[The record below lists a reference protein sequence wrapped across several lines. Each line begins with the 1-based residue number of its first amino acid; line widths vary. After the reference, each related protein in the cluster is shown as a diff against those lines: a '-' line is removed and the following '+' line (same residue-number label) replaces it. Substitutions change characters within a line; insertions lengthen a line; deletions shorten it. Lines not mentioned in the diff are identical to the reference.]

1 MNTPVKFVGFP
12 DGPKVLVPEIGKEV
26 GTFVTAPGGKHP
38 ALRHHVPLKCRGPY
52 RPEEL
57 ANYDNGIP
65 YRTDPFGYLLCASST
80 YAGEKC
86 GKRAVNRSP
95 DCNVHGGRLHPL
107 DKLQKEME
115 DPTNDGEGQALSR
128 YQQYLA
134 GQIGVDDLDDEE
146 LACGGFKDSRGHI
159 YKPKTL
165 PRELITAFNKAI
177 FERAQQELRAN
188 TVHAATTV
196 AEIMRNPKIE
206 PDIRLKAASLLLD
219 RNLGKAPQV
228 VALTSDRGFDEVF
241 SDLFTGSRDE
251 SRQQRSITNI
261 VDAEVV
267 EDPGERS
274 NPVDTVDE
282 SSQPN
287 ATGDQ
292 QSFDGPTGNE
302 VVPNETVRGDNA
314 ENQSP
319 AEKPRDARLFERN
332 PAIIEPMIETKP
344 FEYDLSDHSQEIKKA
359 TQKRYASR
367 ALNVDLT
374 TPDYPLER
382 VESDGFVKWRD
393 PKGQAGI
400 RPSKKAEKHRKTY
413 TLSDF

>member
-12 DGPKVLVPEIGKEV
+12 DGPKVFVPEIGKEV
-26 GTFVTAPGGKHP
+26 GTFITEPGGNKP

-80 YAGEKC
+80 YAGERC
-86 GKRAVNRSP
+86 SKRAVNRSP
-95 DCNVHGGRLHPL
+95 DCIVHGGRLHPL
-107 DKLQKEME
+107 DKLQKHLEE
-115 DPTNDGEGQALSR
+115 PANDGEGQALSR

-146 LACGGFKDSRGHI
+146 LACGGFKDKRGHI

-165 PRELITAFNKAI
+165 PRELISAFNKAI

-219 RNLGKAPQV
+219 RNLGKAPQI

-241 SDLFTGSRDE
+241 SDLFTGTREDSRNRREPTVVDGEWSDAPQPTIVE
-251 SRQQRSITNI
+251 SDPIPAITSGDSSDPPSP
-261 VDAEVV
+261 DAGNPQGTVGHSA
-267 EDPGERS
+267 DTKPNPG
-274 NPVDTVDE
+274 
-282 SSQPN
+282 
-287 ATGDQ
+287 
-292 QSFDGPTGNE
+292 
-302 VVPNETVRGDNA
+302 
-314 ENQSP
+314 
-319 AEKPRDARLFERN
+319 DARLFERN
-332 PAIIEPMIETKP
+332 PAIIEPMIETKA
-344 FEYDLSDHSQEIKKA
+344 FEYDLSDHSDEVKKA

-367 ALNVDLT
+367 ALGVDLT
-374 TPDYPLER
+374 SPDYPLER
-382 VESDGFVKWRD
+382 VEENGFVKWRD

-400 RPSKKAEKHRKTY
+400 RSSKKAEKRRKTY
-413 TLSDF
+413 TLSDFD